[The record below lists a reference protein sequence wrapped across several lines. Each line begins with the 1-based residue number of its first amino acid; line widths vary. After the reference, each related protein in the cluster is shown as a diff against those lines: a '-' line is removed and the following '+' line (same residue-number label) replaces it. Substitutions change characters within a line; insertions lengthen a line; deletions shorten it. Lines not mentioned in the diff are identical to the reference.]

1 MPIPTNPQFPLVH
14 TNGTSAEEL
23 LEQQCDVAGALRNA
37 LAVMVA
43 RGPNARDYYP
53 LDADAFT
60 RARHQH
66 YDRCA
71 KVSSVLAE
79 VDRLAEYLA
88 SDPHE
93 QLSMRQGVPRA

>member
-1 MPIPTNPQFPLVH
+1 MTNPQFPLVH
-14 TNGTSAEEL
+14 MNGTSAEEL
-23 LEQQCDVAGALRNA
+23 LEQHCDIAGALRNA

-53 LDADAFT
+53 LGDSAYT
-60 RARHQH
+60 VARSQH
-66 YDRCA
+66 YDRCG

-88 SDPHE
+88 SDPSG